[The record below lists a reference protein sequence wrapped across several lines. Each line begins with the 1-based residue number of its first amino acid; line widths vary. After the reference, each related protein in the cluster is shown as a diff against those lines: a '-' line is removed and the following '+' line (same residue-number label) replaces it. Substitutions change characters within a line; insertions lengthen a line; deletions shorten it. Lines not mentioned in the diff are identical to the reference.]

1 MEVYCLKSRSSRL
14 ISRGGAVEAATQP
27 LLDQPKSLNS
37 YQLNSSFLNFI
48 KNQKVLKRQYEDLVL
63 AGLGKEDPWKNLKG
77 RLVLGEDHFVAKM
90 EQYLAK

>member
-1 MEVYCLKSRSSRL
+1 V
-14 ISRGGAVEAATQP
+14 GAATQP

-63 AGLGKEDPWKNLKG
+63 AGLGKGDPWKNLKG
-77 RLVLGEDHFVAKM
+77 GLILGEDHFVAKM
-90 EQYLAK
+90 KQYIAK